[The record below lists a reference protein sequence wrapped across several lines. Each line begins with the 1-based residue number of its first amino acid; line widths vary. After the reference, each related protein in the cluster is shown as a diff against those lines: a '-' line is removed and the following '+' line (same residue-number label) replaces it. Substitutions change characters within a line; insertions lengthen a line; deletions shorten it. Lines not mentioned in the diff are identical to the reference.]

1 MMPGVE
7 GGLLMKGCC
16 MKSLALV
23 LSLFVLS
30 SGARAQGGEGKND
43 VEKAGLAGRV
53 KSVEVWRVEYPLG
66 GGGGVEA
73 RRVLFRK
80 TTYGEAGNRVEEVT
94 YPPGSSSY
102 SRNVYTYDAAG
113 RNTGYEEYSTVAD
126 KSGRPRR
133 HVYRLDAA
141 GRMSEYTV
149 YEADGS
155 VGSRFTYA
163 YDAAGRKTEEAF
175 YSWQG
180 RRTGRLVYAYD
191 GRGRLLTQTSYD
203 GDDAVSWKNVNVYG
217 PEGDKTESAQY
228 HGGTLRY
235 RFFYKYDAKGR
246 AKEVETRELNAVPNL
261 RASHAPEPGRVV
273 YAYDDEKGTKEVIN
287 YDENGA
293 LKKRFLYASDG
304 KGNEAGVRELNADGS
319 LKVTEIH
326 WYDNRVLRRTLRGVP
341 DAEFVYDARGNWTR
355 KTLVIKPVEGAER
368 PEPYWAEHREIVY
381 Y

>member
-1 MMPGVE
+1 
-7 GGLLMKGCC
+7 

-23 LSLFVLS
+23 LLLFALS
-30 SGARAQGGEGKND
+30 SGARAQGGEGKSD
-43 VEKAGLAGRV
+43 LEKAGLAGRV
-53 KSVEVWRVEYPLG
+53 KSVEVWRVDYSRGEG
-66 GGGGVEA
+66 GKSEA

-80 TTYGEAGNRVEEVT
+80 TTYNEEGNRVEEVT
-94 YPPGSSSY
+94 YDPSGSPSGKY
-102 SRNVYTYDAAG
+102 VYTYDAAG
-113 RNTGYEEYSTVAD
+113 RNTGYEEYSSLLD
-126 KSGRPRR
+126 KSLTRPRR
-133 HVYRLDAA
+133 HVYRLDDA
-141 GRMSEYTV
+141 GRMLEYTV

-163 YDAAGRKTEEAF
+163 YDAAGRKTEQAF

-228 HGGTLRY
+228 QGGTLRY

-261 RASHAPEPGRVV
+261 RHSHAPEPGRVV
-273 YAYDDEKGTKEVIN
+273 YVYDDEKGTKDVAT
-287 YDENGA
+287 YDEGGA

-319 LKVTEIH
+319 PKVTEIH
-326 WYDNRVLRRTLRGVP
+326 WYDNKVLLRTLRGVP

-355 KTLVIKPVEGAER
+355 KTLVIKPAEGAER